1 MKKPKLSDVAKL
13 AEVSPTTVSRVLN
26 DRGYIGEKTRK
37 KVYAA
42 MEELNYYPNEIA
54 RSLFINKTFIVGV
67 IFPTTSNPFYGQLIY
82 HLENICESLGYKVLL
97 CNSGG
102 REDKERAYL
111 EMLQRHQV
119 DGIIAGAHNRGIDL
133 YKKSRMPIVSF
144 DRILANH
151 IPVVSSDNYRGGELA
166 TQHLIDQGCKKIIH
180 INGPRELETPANLR
194 RDAYEDTMKKNNLP
208 YKTYEI
214 SDTYLEDLFNEQPDL
229 EAVFASDDMI
239 AANVLN
245 AAKNRGIRVP
255 EDLKVIG
262 YDGTEATRMLLPDL
276 STIQQPIEEIAKVCV
291 EVLMEQINQSDNFE
305 VKNVT
310 LPVELIKGK
319 TT

>member
-1 MKKPKLSDVAKL
+1 MKKPKLADVAQL

-26 DRGYIGEKTRK
+26 NRGYIGEKTRK

-67 IFPTTSNPFYGQLIY
+67 IFPTTNNPFYGQLIY
-82 HLENICESLGYKVLL
+82 HLENFCESLGYKVLL

-133 YKKSRMPIVSF
+133 YHKSRMPIVSV
-144 DRILANH
+144 DRYLAEH
-151 IPVVSSDNYRGGELA
+151 IPVVASNNYHGGELA
-166 TQHLIDQGCKKIIH
+166 TQHLIDQGCKNIIH
-180 INGPRELETPANLR
+180 INGSRALETPANLR

-208 YKTYEI
+208 YKTYEAFG
-214 SDTYLEDLFNEQPDL
+214 SYLEVIFDENPQL

-239 AANVLN
+239 AAHVLN
-245 AAKNRGIRVP
+245 EAKKRKINVP
-255 EDLKVIG
+255 DQLKVIG
-262 YDGTEATRMLLPDL
+262 YDGADTTRMLLPDL
-276 STIQQPIEEIAKVCV
+276 STIQQPIEEIARVSV
-291 EVLMEQINQSDNFE
+291 ELLMDQINNPDKFE
-305 VKNVT
+305 VKNVH
-310 LPVELIKGK
+310 LPVELIKEK